1 MAKLALRSS
10 NVFSYSFKST
20 SSTNKA
26 RILIPDNPSLNLA
39 GTSWTIECWV
49 KPDGITG
56 QWNDVFAKGNNSSST
71 AYAYMG
77 GLSLTNQYLAFW
89 TGASNTTSTAKVT
102 TGLWNHV
109 AWVFNN
115 GANVQLY
122 LNGTQVAVNTTLTSL
137 TDTSSEFSLG
147 SFSGANENYVGEISN
162 FRIIKGQAIYAGN
175 FNIPTFPFQ
184 LSNSSIGYHA
194 GSTNVAA
201 SLTGNVVLLTCNS
214 DKITSN
220 GNTVFNLYPTTEVTA
235 RSVQNEELQNFS
247 YFFPGNSSATSVQNA
262 TVIATSATNSLNL
275 NTDFTIE
282 TWFYPTKNTG
292 TIIER
297 GFAGPT
303 NNVASY
309 IIRWDSANNQLNFAS
324 ANANNGTYVVGSLT
338 GPTGNIGKPILNQ
351 WNHIAVTHT
360 GTSYFGFLN
369 GTLTLNITNN
379 ANVPY
384 AALSRGL
391 TIGGNFL
398 NGETPAS
405 AIPSNTISGYISN
418 MRIIRG
424 NSIYNASFTPANTQ
438 LLSNSTNVVLLTGL
452 TPSIVDVTATQTL
465 AINGMNEI
473 FVSTFS
479 PFTANAI
486 ANANNSGTQTFN
498 YSSGKRTGKIYNKID
513 PSYFA
518 PISVIIETTGTR
530 EGKIYDKFDG
540 NNFVTGII
548 ANATSRKYLKVYSKP
563 ELAYATIY
571 STTGNRLK
579 KIYPKSTGAETFS
592 YMPMVGPSPASNI
605 NYQFWS

>member
-1 MAKLALRSS
+1 MAKLALQSS

-20 SSTNKA
+20 AATTNRA
-26 RILIPDNPSLNLA
+26 RIVIPDNPSLNLA
-39 GTSWTIECWV
+39 GGNWTAECWI
-49 KPDGITG
+49 KHDGVST
-56 QWNDVFAKGNNSSST
+56 QFNDIFAKGNSSSGT

-77 GLSLTNQYLAFW
+77 GLSLTNQYLNFW
-89 TGASNTTSTAKVT
+89 TAASNTTSTAKVT
-102 TGLWNHV
+102 AGLWNHV

-115 GANVQLY
+115 GANLQLY
-122 LNGTQVAVNTTLTSL
+122 LNGTQVAVNATLTSM

-220 GNTVFNLYPTTEVTA
+220 GNTVFNLYPTAEVTA
-235 RSVQNEELQNFS
+235 RVLENTELQNFS

-262 TVIATSATNSLNL
+262 TVIATTSTNSLNL

-292 TIIER
+292 TLIER

-309 IIRWDSANNQLNFAS
+309 IIRWDFANNQLNFAG
-324 ANANNGTYVVGSLT
+324 ANANNGTYVIGSLT

-351 WNHIAVTHT
+351 WNHVAVTHT
-360 GTSYFGFLN
+360 GTTYYGFLN
-369 GTLTLNITNN
+369 GTLTMNITNN

-384 AALSRGL
+384 FAAGRGL
-391 TIGGNFL
+391 TIGGNYL
-398 NGETPAS
+398 NGETPGA

-438 LLSNSTNVVLLTGL
+438 LLSNSTNVILLTGI
-452 TPSIVDVTATQTL
+452 TPSFVDVTGTQSL

-486 ANANNSGTQTFN
+486 SNSNSSVALTFN
-498 YSSGKRTGKIYNKID
+498 YSSGKRQGKLYNKID

-518 PISVIIETTGTR
+518 CTTL
-530 EGKIYDKFDG
+530 KIYATGSKESKIIDKTSPG
-540 NNFVTGII
+540 FVTGITL
-548 ANATSRKYLKVYSKP
+548 NATSRKYIKVYSKP
-563 ELAYATIY
+563 ELAYSAIY

-579 KIYPKSTGAETFS
+579 KIYPKATGADKFS
-592 YMPMVGPSPASNI
+592 YMPMVGPSPSSDI